1 MGKSTF
7 CHICLKKHF
16 RCGRIISVPPCTL
29 HCCSACHCAY
39 SCVFSSPASDGPF
52 IVGWCPAAPSLA
64 QPSRMIASVSGS
76 MRMLFLPHH
85 ASPLLAL
92 SLLPTS
98 PPFLNLQFSAASSV
112 LLQHP
117 RRPVCSCTS
126 CLHLALLLPVITISS
141 ESIADRR
148 CPFIGLS
155 WARTTSSLRG
165 LSACVCV
172 CAALVL
178 FMACGCRYESSCV
191 HIFTGEISITEPYD

>member
-98 PPFLNLQFSAASSV
+98 PLFWTFSSLQPLPSFCHIRDGLYVLVLAVSTWLSCFLLSPSPLKV
-112 LLQHP
+112 LLTDAVHLLAFLELVQHHHYEAC
-117 RRPVCSCTS
+117 RHV
-126 CLHLALLLPVITISS
+126 
-141 ESIADRR
+141 
-148 CPFIGLS
+148 
-155 WARTTSSLRG
+155 
-165 LSACVCV
+165 CVCV
-172 CAALVL
+172 CVQHWFYLWHVGADMNPVV
-178 FMACGCRYESSCV
+178 CTYSRGK
-191 HIFTGEISITEPYD
+191 